1 MNKEKAIKLEL
12 NKEVMEEV
20 LLEAIDGVTIEGDS
34 KRTEEIRELL
44 REDRDIFLEGL
55 NEEAIIKNLKS
66 HLVDDLA
73 TGLVDFLQE
82 AVNRRETK

>member
-12 NKEVMEEV
+12 NKEVMEEA

>member
-66 HLVDDLA
+66 HLVEDLSN
-73 TGLVDFLQE
+73 GLVDFLKE